1 MRTTTWIVALLASAV
16 MAGGTWAET
25 AADAK
30 YRVDVR
36 GGALAWGNSVEGHEP
51 AQGAGPALAV
61 GAGYRL
67 TEHTEIDASAQAA
80 AQGATLFGRTQTY
93 DSVTAGGRYL
103 FFGSDAVVR
112 PWLGGEAG
120 WYQGRSSVTTLFGGT
135 DTRVAN
141 GGGFNV
147 GTGFDVPL
155 GRLVSIGADVRY
167 HQTLGVFDDPGFV
180 TTLANVSFHF
190 GR

>member
-1 MRTTTWIVALLASAV
+1 MRTKTWIVALLASAV
-16 MAGGTWAET
+16 MARGGRAET
-25 AADAK
+25 VPDAK
-30 YRVDVR
+30 YRIDVR
-36 GGALAWGNSVEGHEP
+36 GGALAWGNAVEGSEP
-51 AQGAGPALAV
+51 AHGAGPALGV
-61 GAGYRL
+61 GGGYRV
-67 TEHTEIDASAQAA
+67 TDHVEVDASAQAA
-80 AQGATLFGRTQTY
+80 ARGALFGRTESF
-93 DSVTAGGRYL
+93 DFVTAGGRYV

-120 WYQGRSSVTTLFGGT
+120 WYQGRSSVTTIFGGT
-135 DTRVAN
+135 DTRVAT

>member
-1 MRTTTWIVALLASAV
+1 MRTKTWTVALLASA
-16 MAGGTWAET
+16 AIARGAWAET
-25 AADAK
+25 VADAK
-30 YRVDVR
+30 YRIDLR
-36 GGALAWGNSVEGHEP
+36 GGALAWGDAVEGHE
-51 AQGAGPALAV
+51 AAHAAGPALAI

-67 TEHTEIDASAQAA
+67 TEHAEIDASAQAA
-80 AQGATLFGRTQTY
+80 AQGATLFGRTQSY
-93 DSVTAGGRYL
+93 SSVTAGGRWL
-103 FFGSDAVVR
+103 FFGRDAVVR

-120 WYQGRSSVTTLFGGT
+120 WYEGRSSVSTLFGT
-135 DTRVAN
+135 ETRVAD

-155 GRLVSIGADVRY
+155 GSLVSIGADVRY